1 MSFVSFTRLA
11 YPTAAALL
19 LLALAM
25 LEIFTSIS
33 SVASTTGFGD
43 ATPPTVH
50 DFEGLR

>member
-1 MSFVSFTRLA
+1 MSFVSLIRFA
-11 YPTAAALL
+11 YPSAAALL

-25 LEIFTSIS
+25 LEIFTLIP
-33 SVASTTGFGD
+33 SVASTTGFRD